1 MLTRHE
7 EPIGREAEGAV
18 IEEFL
23 DRAASGPAAL
33 VLSGQAG
40 IGKSTIWRAAIAA
53 ARRRGYRT
61 LVTRAV
67 EAEAEL
73 AFAGLAD
80 LFATSFDEVA
90 DRLPVA
96 QRHAF
101 DVALQRVPGE
111 DQPPSPL
118 AISLAALATV
128 RALADASPVLVAADD
143 LPWLDKPSAR
153 VLDFLVRRV
162 GDVRVGFLTAIR
174 TTAESPDGP
183 RIEFAGPVER
193 LEVGPLDI
201 DAIDALL
208 RRDLDLGLP
217 RPDLAWVHRESRGNA
232 FIALEL
238 GRALRR
244 SGARPGLEVPSL
256 ATDSTSLV
264 QSRLAGL
271 PEAARLPLAAVAATS
286 QPTTSVVLDACPGA
300 GPALDAALDAGVLE
314 IDGSRLR
321 FAHPLL
327 ASGAYGRLD
336 EEERHQLHGRLAAS
350 TADPEERAR
359 HLALATTAP
368 DAIVA
373 VQLDTAAAYARA
385 RGAPEAA
392 GELEL
397 QASRL
402 TPASDAMDFQR
413 RVLSAAE
420 SFIQAGDPGRARVIL
435 EAHVDRS
442 PPGPERAGALRLL
455 ADVRSGDD
463 WEVKLELLDQA
474 LAEAGADAGLRG
486 RLLEARSQSFHFLL
500 RAAGDSL
507 ADATEAVAEAR
518 RQGDPAVLCSAL
530 ASAIFAKLNVGDAL
544 DRKMRDEM
552 MALSEQVETLRVFQW
567 PAFAHALTEV
577 DTDQLDSADHTLAML
592 HRRASELGDW
602 DSLPLV
608 ASAHSNVAYLLGR
621 WQEARDLAR
630 QGERGSRQNGQRTGL
645 AWSLAMRALVE
656 VRLGNDSVVDAL
668 LDEARET
675 ATAIRAG
682 LYVADQDVIAGL
694 RWLELGDA
702 VAAESALRRA
712 GQRMLEEGYVG
723 MFRRN
728 VLSEWAEALIA
739 AGRLTEATTLIA
751 DHEED
756 LRRLDTP
763 APLAATLR
771 AKALAAAAAGD
782 EAGAE
787 AGFLEALVI
796 HDRVPSPF
804 PRGRTLLAHG
814 EALRRA
820 RQRGRARAALSEAAA
835 IFAGLPAPRWL
846 ARAEA
851 ELERTGHRAP
861 GARLSPTEQQIA
873 DLVVAGRTNRE
884 VAEALFMSPHTVE
897 AHLTRIYQSLGV
909 RGRTELAAA
918 LRALRDDNLQGQE

>member
-18 IEEFL
+18 MEEFL

-40 IGKSTIWRAAIAA
+40 IGKSTIWRAGIAD

-201 DAIDALL
+201 NAIDALL

-238 GRALRR
+238 GRALGR
-244 SGARPGLEVPSL
+244 SGTRPGLEVPSL

-264 QSRLAGL
+264 QLRLAG
-271 PEAARLPLAAVAATS
+271 LPLAAVAATS
-286 QPTTSVVLDACPGA
+286 QPTTSVVLDVWPGA
-300 GPALDAALDAGVLE
+300 GPALEAAVDARVLE

-336 EEERHQLHGRLAAS
+336 DEERRQLHGRLAAS

-359 HLALATTAP
+359 HLALATTAA

-373 VQLDTAAAYARA
+373 VQLDTAAAHARA

-402 TPASDAMDFQR
+402 TPASDATDFQR

-420 SFIQAGDPGRARVIL
+420 SFIQAGDPGRARAIL

-442 PPGPERAGALRLL
+442 PPGPDRAGALRLL

-463 WEVKLELLDQA
+463 WEAKLELLDHA
-474 LAEAGADAGLRG
+474 LAEAGADPGLRG
-486 RLLEARSQSFHFLL
+486 RLLEARSQSFYFLL
-500 RAAGDSL
+500 RAAGESL

-518 RQGDPAVLCSAL
+518 RQDDPAVLCSAL

-552 MALSEQVETLRVFQW
+552 MALSEQVEALRVFQW

-577 DTDQLDSADHTLAML
+577 DTDQLESADHTLAML

-656 VRLGNDSVVDAL
+656 VRRANDSVVDAL

-682 LYVADQDVIAGL
+682 LYVADQDVIAGM

-739 AGRLTEATTLIA
+739 AGRLTEASTLIA
-751 DHEED
+751 DHEDD

-782 EAGAE
+782 EAGAD
-787 AGFLEALVI
+787 AGFLEALVL

-820 RQRGRARAALSEAAA
+820 RQRGRARAELSEAAA
-835 IFAGLPAPRWL
+835 IFAALPAPRWL
-846 ARAEA
+846 TRAGA
-851 ELERTGHRAP
+851 ELERTGHRAR

-909 RGRTELAAA
+909 LGRTELAAA
-918 LRALRDDNLQGQE
+918 LRALGDDNLQGQE

>member
-1 MLTRHE
+1 MLTRHD
-7 EPIGREAEGAV
+7 EPIGRDAEGAV
-18 IEEFL
+18 IEAFL
-23 DRAASGPAAL
+23 DRIASGPVAL
-33 VLSGQAG
+33 VLSGPAG
-40 IGKSTIWRAAIAA
+40 IGKSTVWRAAIDE
-53 ARRRGYRT
+53 ARRRGYRA
-61 LVTRAV
+61 LVTRGV

-90 DRLPVA
+90 YRLPVA
-96 QRHAF
+96 QRNALE
-101 DVALQRVPGE
+101 VTLQRAPGQG
-111 DQPPSPL
+111 QPPSPL
-118 AISLAALATV
+118 AISLAALGVV
-128 RALADASPVLVAADD
+128 RALAEATPIIVAADD

-153 VLDFLVRRV
+153 VLDFLVRRI
-162 GDVRVGFLTAIR
+162 GDVRVGFLTAFR

-183 RIEFAGPVER
+183 QFEFAGPVER
-193 LEVGPLDI
+193 LEVGPLDL

-208 RRDLDLGLP
+208 RRDLDLALP

-232 FIALEL
+232 FVALEL
-238 GRALRR
+238 GRAVHKGG
-244 SGARPGLEVPSL
+244 SRPGLGIPSV
-256 ATDSTSLV
+256 ATDSASLV

-286 QPTTSVVLDACPGA
+286 QPTTPSIIDACPGA
-300 GPALDAALDAGVLE
+300 GPALDAAVDARVLE

-321 FAHPLL
+321 FSHPLL
-327 ASGAYGRLD
+327 ASGAYGRLG
-336 EEERHQLHGRLAAS
+336 EEERRQLHGRLAAT

-359 HLALATTAP
+359 HLALATTIP
-368 DAIVA
+368 DPIVA
-373 VQLDTAAAYARA
+373 AQLDAAAAYARG

-397 QASRL
+397 HASRL
-402 TPASDAMDFQR
+402 TPPSDATDFQR

-420 SFIQAGDPGRARVIL
+420 SFIQAGDPGRARAIL

-442 PPGPERAGALRLL
+442 PTGPERADALRLL

-463 WEVKLELLDQA
+463 WEAKLALLDRA

-486 RLLEARSQSFHFLL
+486 RLLEARSQALHFLL
-500 RAAGDSL
+500 RAAGESL
-507 ADATEAVAEAR
+507 ANAAEAVTEAR
-518 RQGDPAVLCSAL
+518 RQGDPTVLCSAL

-544 DRKMRDEM
+544 DLKMRDEL
-552 MALSEQVETLRVFQW
+552 MALSDQVEALRVFQW

-592 HRRASELGDW
+592 HRRALELGDW
-602 DSLPLV
+602 DSLPLI
-608 ASAHSNVAYLLGR
+608 ASAHSNVAYQLGR

-630 QGERGSRQNGQRTGL
+630 QGERGSRQNGQQTGL

-656 VRLGNDSVVDAL
+656 VRLGQDAVVDTL

-682 LYVADQDVIAGL
+682 LYVADQDAIAGL

-728 VLSEWAEALIA
+728 VLSEWVEALIA
-739 AGRLTEATTLIA
+739 SGRLREATALIA
-751 DHEED
+751 DHEDE
-756 LRRLDTP
+756 LRRLNTP
-763 APLAATLR
+763 AALAATLR

-787 AGFLEALVI
+787 AGFLEALAI

-820 RQRGRARAALSEAAA
+820 RQRGRSRAALVEAMA
-835 IFAGLPAPRWL
+835 IFEALPAPRWL
-846 ARAEA
+846 ARAKA
-851 ELERTGHRAP
+851 ELERTGHRAR
-861 GARLSPTEQQIA
+861 GARFSPTEQQIA
-873 DLVVAGRTNRE
+873 DLVAAGQTNRE
-884 VAEALFMSPHTVE
+884 VAEVLFMSPHTVE

-918 LRALRDDNLQGQE
+918 LRAAVDDHGQGSK